1 MTGTWKVRFSVAML
15 LVFGQCNTA
24 LADEAQENDPFE
36 DATDL
41 QPSSAEMSDGILPQ
55 LGILLKFP
63 DNLQLRNPRNSQT
76 TTEPVIYERKLPL
89 FGQQAVD
96 RGYALPLPFGISIIG
111 VDNSQLQEITDPA
124 VALGKGF
131 APPPGTPLVPIPFVT
146 LENVISRTSS
156 KQVKLD
162 VWVLPNVNLFGSV
175 GKVNGSA
182 DLDVVVD
189 LDQIFPPPICTPI
202 SPCGT
207 ATGHFVAGIDATT
220 ITIGATVVHGWDN
233 YFLTGT
239 GSLTET
245 IGKNSD
251 TSVSSVSASA
261 RFGRRWLVG
270 HNTVFAPYIGVS
282 YLDYDEEIEGVTG
295 LPNAFPDG
303 DSLEVRYRAQSTNV
317 DKFSGVIGL
326 NVGFKNGMGIQ
337 AEYNKSQS
345 GERFVL
351 SGVTRF

>member
-1 MTGTWKVRFSVAML
+1 MAIAEEPQG
-15 LVFGQCNTA
+15 
-24 LADEAQENDPFE
+24 NDPFE

-41 QPSSAEMSDGILPQ
+41 QPSSADMSDGILPQ

-63 DNLQLRNPRNSQT
+63 DNLQLRNPRNTQT
-76 TTEPVIYERKLPL
+76 AAEPVTYDRKLPF

-96 RGYALPLPFGISIIG
+96 RGFALPLPFGISVIG
-111 VDNSQLQEITDPA
+111 VKNSQLQEITDPA

-156 KQVKLD
+156 MQVKLD
-162 VWVLPNVNLFGSV
+162 AWVLPNVNVFGSV
-175 GKVNGSA
+175 GRVNGTA

-189 LDQIFPPPICTPI
+189 LDQIFPPPVCTPI

-220 ITIGATVVHGWDN
+220 LTIGATAVHGWDN
-233 YFLTGT
+233 FFLTGT
-239 GSLTET
+239 GSFTDT
-245 IGKNSD
+245 IGKKSD
-251 TSVSSVSASA
+251 TTVRSVSASV
-261 RFGRRWLVG
+261 RFGRQWIVG
-270 HNTVFAPYIGVS
+270 QKTVFAPYIGIS

-317 DKFSGVIGL
+317 DKYSGVIGL
-326 NVGFKNGMGIQ
+326 NVGFQNGMGIQ
-337 AEYNKSQS
+337 AEYNKNQS

-351 SGVTRF
+351 SSVIRF